1 MTFLYLTNPGHPGDF
16 ELSTAG
22 AFQCP
27 LTEKE
32 VNIMSNVETFYKVH
46 VWLKEKEELQQ
57 YSSVNFKKVC
67 VGRSGP

>member
-1 MTFLYLTNPGHPGDF
+1 MIVKAVTFLYLTNPGHPGDF

-46 VWLKEKEELQQ
+46 I
-57 YSSVNFKKVC
+57 
-67 VGRSGP
+67 